1 MWARKGPRLGRLD
14 LELTERCNNNCIHC
28 YINLPTNDEKA
39 RGRELS
45 AEWIKSV
52 LREAADLGCLT
63 VRFTGGEPLLRPD
76 FEEIYLAARNLGMG
90 VVLFTNAC
98 LLTPAL
104 ADLLKRVPP
113 LRKIEVSVYG
123 MKRASYERVSRAKGS
138 FKAAWRGIRLLQER
152 GIPFI
157 VKGALLPPNREERPD
172 FENWASTIPWMAG
185 RPSYSMFY
193 DLHCRRDRKKSRSI
207 ACLRLDP
214 KEAVR
219 ELAGDARKREGLM
232 EFVSK
237 FSGARGNDLFTCG
250 AGLGSACLDAYGTL
264 YPCIMLRS
272 PEVAYDLRN
281 GSLKEALD
289 GYFPRLRKIK
299 ASRPEYQA
307 KCARCFLK
315 GLCEQCPARSW
326 IEHGCLDSPVEYFCD
341 VAHVLARELGLLGP
355 GEKGW
360 EVADGKKRVAGR
372 TNPAKKRNPHGRA
385 DKECPGT

>member
-1 MWARKGPRLGRLD
+1 LWARKGPRLGRLD
-14 LELTERCNNNCIHC
+14 VELTERCNNNCIHC
-28 YINLPTNDEKA
+28 YINLPANDEKA

-45 AEWIKSV
+45 TTGIKSV

-90 VVLFTNAC
+90 VIVFTNAC
-98 LLTPAL
+98 LLNLKL

-123 MKRASYERVSRAKGS
+123 MTRASYERVSLAKGS
-138 FKAAWRGIRLLQER
+138 FKAAWQGIRLLQER

-157 VKGALLPPNREERPD
+157 AKGALLPPNREERPD

-185 RPSYSMFY
+185 RPSYSMLY
-193 DLHCRRDRKKSRSI
+193 DLHCRRDQEKSRSI

-219 ELAGDARKREGLM
+219 EMAGDARKREGLM

-237 FSGARGNDLFTCG
+237 FSGAPGNDLFTCG
-250 AGLGSACLDAYGTL
+250 AGLRSACVDAYGTL

-272 PEVAYDLRN
+272 PEAAYNLKN

-289 GYFPRLRKIK
+289 NHFPRLRKMK
-299 ASRPEYQA
+299 ASQPEYLA
-307 KCARCFLK
+307 RCARCFLK

-326 IEHGCLDSPVEYFCD
+326 IEHGRLDLPVEYFCD
-341 VAHVLARELGLLGP
+341 VAHALARELGLLGP

-360 EVADGKKRVAGR
+360 EVADGRERVGGR
-372 TNPAKKRNPHGRA
+372 TNPAKKGNSHGRA
-385 DKECPGT
+385 EKECPGT

>member
-307 KCARCFLK
+307 RCARCFLK

>member
-1 MWARKGPRLGRLD
+1 LWARKGPRLGRLD

-272 PEVAYDLRN
+272 PEAAYDLRN

>member
-1 MWARKGPRLGRLD
+1 LWARKGPRLGRLD

-307 KCARCFLK
+307 RCARCFLK

>member
-1 MWARKGPRLGRLD
+1 LWARKGPRLGRLD
-14 LELTERCNNNCIHC
+14 VELTERCNNNCIHC
-28 YINLPTNDEKA
+28 YINLPANDEKA

-45 AEWIKSV
+45 AEWIKNV

-76 FEEIYLAARNLGMG
+76 FEEVYLAARNLGMG
-90 VVLFTNAC
+90 VILFTNAC

-123 MKRASYERVSRAKGS
+123 MTRASYERVSQTKGS

-152 GIPFI
+152 GLPFI

-172 FENWASTIPWMAG
+172 FENWSSTIPWMDG
-185 RPSYSMFY
+185 PPSYSMLF
-193 DLHCRRDRKKSRSI
+193 DLHCRRDQKKSRSI
-207 ACLRLDP
+207 AGLRLDP

-237 FSGARGNDLFTCG
+237 FSGARGSDLFTCG

-272 PEVAYDLRN
+272 PEAAYDLRN
-281 GSLKEALD
+281 GSLKDALD
-289 GYFPRLRKIK
+289 GHFPRLRKIK
-299 ASRPEYQA
+299 TSRPEYLER
-307 KCARCFLK
+307 CARCFLK

-326 IEHGCLDSPVEYFCD
+326 IEHGRLDLPVDYFCD
-341 VAHVLARELGLLGP
+341 VAHALARKLGLLGS

-360 EVADGKKRVAGR
+360 EVADGEERVGGR
-372 TNPAKKRNPHGRA
+372 TNPTKKGSAHDRA
-385 DKECPGT
+385 EKGCLGT

>member
-14 LELTERCNNNCIHC
+14 VELTERCNNNCIHC
-28 YINLPTNDEKA
+28 YINLPANNEKA

-45 AEWIKSV
+45 AKAIKSV

-90 VVLFTNAC
+90 VILFTNAC

-104 ADLLKRVPP
+104 ADLLKRIPP

-123 MKRASYERVSRAKGS
+123 MTRASYERVSQTKGS

-172 FENWASTIPWMAG
+172 FENWSSTIPWMDSP
-185 RPSYSMFY
+185 PSYSMLF
-193 DLHCRRDRKKSRSI
+193 DLHCRRNQKKSRSI
-207 ACLRLDP
+207 AGLRLDP
-214 KEAVR
+214 KEVVR

-272 PEVAYDLRN
+272 PEAAYDLRN

-289 GYFPRLRKIK
+289 GHFPRLRKIK
-299 ASRPEYQA
+299 TSRPEYLER
-307 KCARCFLK
+307 CARCFLK
-315 GLCEQCPARSW
+315 GLCEQCSARSW
-326 IEHGCLDSPVEYFCD
+326 IEHGRLDMPVEYFCD
-341 VAHVLARELGLLGP
+341 VAHALARKLGLLGP

-360 EVADGKKRVAGR
+360 EVENGEERVGGR
-372 TNPAKKRNPHGRA
+372 TNPAKRGNAHGRGE
-385 DKECPGT
+385 KECPGT